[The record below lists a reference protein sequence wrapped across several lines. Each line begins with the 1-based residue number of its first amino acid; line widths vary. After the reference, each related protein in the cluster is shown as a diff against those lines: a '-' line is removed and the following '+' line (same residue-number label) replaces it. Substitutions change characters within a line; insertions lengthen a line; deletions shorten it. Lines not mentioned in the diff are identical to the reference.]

1 MPFNTPLCPLEWIV
15 VFSMQT
21 SNLGKLD
28 DCIAQH
34 KVLHEWW
41 LGGIS
46 PNKKQ
51 PHQAFIQLLAA
62 RAQFSLAFSY
72 ARQRLGLV
80 ATFLFLEQ
88 MPVMGTGTGL
98 IWDKVS
104 CTRKTL
110 YTEIGQL
117 LAQQAEKQVSS
128 WRGSQFL
135 ELDHVSKERG
145 EVGTLQLVPHATWLT

>member
-1 MPFNTPLCPLEWIV
+1 MPSNTPLCPLERIV

-34 KVLHEWW
+34 KALLEWW

-62 RAQFSLAFSY
+62 LAQSSLAFSY
-72 ARQRLGLV
+72 TRQWLGLV

-104 CTRKTL
+104 CTGKTL
-110 YTEIGQL
+110 YTEIG
-117 LAQQAEKQVSS
+117 QQAEKQVSS

-135 ELDHVSKERG
+135 ELEHVSKESG

>member
-1 MPFNTPLCPLEWIV
+1 MPSHSPLCLLEWIV

-21 SNLGKLD
+21 SNLGKLNG
-28 DCIAQH
+28 CTAQSPAW
-34 KVLHEWW
+34 VVR

-46 PNKKQ
+46 PTKKQ

-62 RAQFSLAFSY
+62 QAQSSLAFSY
-72 ARQRLGLV
+72 PRQWLGLV

-88 MPVMGTGTGL
+88 RQRGKQVPVMGTGTGL

-104 CTRKTL
+104 CTGKTL

-117 LAQQAEKQVSS
+117 LACTEEKSRCLNKEEATFMS
-128 WRGSQFL
+128 WNTSQI
-135 ELDHVSKERG
+135 
-145 EVGTLQLVPHATWLT
+145 